1 MKLKAFKAALPYT
14 LPILTGYLFLGF
26 AYGIL
31 MSDKGFS
38 IIWTILMASC
48 VFAGA
53 MQFAAIPL
61 LLSTFNPLLVFMM
74 TLLVNIRHLFYGLS
88 MLDKYKDAGWKKY
101 LMIFMLA
108 DEAFSVSVAA
118 NVDEKVNKQWF
129 YFFVSLICYL
139 YWQAACIGGHLFAVF
154 IPMKIVGLDFTLTA
168 LFYVMILNQ
177 WDKLSNRKYVLLGF
191 GLTLIAL
198 ILVGKT
204 QFLLLAMLMIL
215 LVFVFI
221 PEKQHDQS

>member
-1 MKLKAFKAALPYT
+1 
-14 LPILTGYLFLGF
+14 LPILAGYLFLGF

-31 MSDKGFS
+31 MYDKGFS

-61 LLSTFNPLLVFMM
+61 LLSTFNPLLAFMM
-74 TLLVNIRHLFYGLS
+74 TLLVNVRHIFYGLS
-88 MLDKYKDAGWKKY
+88 MLDKYKDAGWKKIF
-101 LMIFMLA
+101 MIFMMA

-118 NVDEKVNKQWF
+118 TIDDKVNKQWF

-139 YWQAACIGGHLFAVF
+139 YWQAACIGGHLFAIF
-154 IPMKIVGLDFTLTA
+154 IPTKLIGLDFTLTA

-177 WDKLSNRKYVLLGF
+177 WDKVANRKYVFLGF
-191 GLTLIAL
+191 TLTLLAL

-204 QFLLLAMLMIL
+204 QFLLVAMIL
-215 LVFVFI
+215 MLLALV
-221 PEKQHDQS
+221 PKWEKRHD